1 MSAAANKT
9 TDPRG
14 LKRICLECGGRFYDL
29 NKRPITCPSCDTEFT
44 GEIKV
49 KTRRGRS
56 AVIIEETEG
65 QVDKKT
71 VKETGSDEDED
82 ENEVDEA
89 EIVSLEDLENEM
101 YVNICGSN
109 GNRSTCTL
117 YHYKL
122 ALF

>member
-49 KTRRGRS
+49 K
-56 AVIIEETEG
+56 
-65 QVDKKT
+65 
-71 VKETGSDEDED
+71 
-82 ENEVDEA
+82 
-89 EIVSLEDLENEM
+89 
-101 YVNICGSN
+101 
-109 GNRSTCTL
+109 
-117 YHYKL
+117 
-122 ALF
+122 